1 MGVTNSKTGVEIP
14 WTEFFCPGYKLDS
27 VKAILTDDFIVGSIK
42 RFTDMAVPQPTL
54 EDRFS
59 TEGVRYTVLVG
70 HRFFFNSTRH
80 TAQPELMLRERVWSH
95 LQEGLRRAFQNDDT
109 DEAVDFGRHVG
120 KLVLDWWEGYQKTEG
135 YLKMLRETEARID
148 KHNTSERARVREIEG
163 AMKCRR

>member
-1 MGVTNSKTGVEIP
+1 MGMRNYKTGVETP
-14 WTEFFCPGYKLDS
+14 WPQYFCPGYKLES
-27 VKAILTDDFIVGSIK
+27 VQKILNDDFVVGILK
-42 RFTDMAVPQPTL
+42 RFTEMAIPQPQL
-54 EDRFS
+54 EDRCS
-59 TEGVRYTVLVG
+59 EMGVRYQVLVG

-80 TAQPELMLRERVWSH
+80 TAQPELMLRERVWSR

-109 DEAVDFGRHVG
+109 DEAVGFGRHVG
-120 KLVLDWWEGYQKTEG
+120 KLVRDWWEGYQKTEG